1 MIGTYVKESSFPMGF
16 ARLPEGPDGR
26 KSMFNGLADS
36 IWVGSKHQEEAWQW
50 VKFAASPD
58 CANIV
63 GSYGVVF
70 PAIQSGVDA
79 ALAAYGERKVDVSAF
94 TAQATEA
101 NGTFLFPVT
110 DYASEIGPIMD
121 AVMES
126 IWLGQKPA
134 IDALKEGND
143 KVNALFQ

>member
-1 MIGTYVKESSFPMGF
+1 MIGAYTKDTKFKTGF
-16 ARLPEGPDGR
+16 ARLPKGPEGR

-36 IWVGSKHQEEAWQW
+36 IWVGSKHQEESWQW
-50 VKFAASPD
+50 LKFASSPA
-58 CANIV
+58 CENIV

-79 ALAAYGERKVDVSAF
+79 ALAAYTAKGIDVSAF

-121 AVMES
+121 ALMDS
-126 IWLGQKPA
+126 IMLGEKTA
-134 IDALKEGND
+134 VDALKEGND
-143 KVNALFQ
+143 QVNALFQ